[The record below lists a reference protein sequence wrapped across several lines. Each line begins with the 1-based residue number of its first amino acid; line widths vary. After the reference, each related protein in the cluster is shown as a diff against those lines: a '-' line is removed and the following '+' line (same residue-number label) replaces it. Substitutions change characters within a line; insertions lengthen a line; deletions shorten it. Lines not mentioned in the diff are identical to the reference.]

1 MMQIKQFVKNKNNK
15 NNENNEN
22 NENSGSGDR
31 WC

>member
-22 NENSGSGDR
+22 SGSGDR